1 MNHTRK
7 LSGLLFAAT
16 VSAGAQADNIKADSS
31 VRVAGEWGNPAQAAF
46 TPAQSTDAFPWT
58 FGAQPLWPFADDQLD
73 DLKKARSAQP
83 VPAIPQANSQQMGT
97 THQTMVNQPAGRL
110 DVAEPGADLLML
122 AALGAAAI
130 AIRRQSPY

>member
-7 LSGLLFAAT
+7 LSGLLLAAS
-16 VSAGAQADNIKADSS
+16 VSAGAQADNIKAESS
-31 VRVAGEWGNPAQAAF
+31 ERTVEWGNPAQAAF
-46 TPAQSTDAFPWT
+46 TPVPSTDAFLWT
-58 FGAQPLWPFADDQLD
+58 FDAQPLWPFADDHLD
-73 DLKKARSAQP
+73 DLRKARSAQP
-83 VPAIPQANSQQMGT
+83 VPAIPQANSLQIGT
-97 THQTMVNQPAGRL
+97 NHQTMVNQSAGRL